1 MADRY
6 LCQSGIPAPCRLAIL
21 FQAILGYPKAALTG
35 PAADTCMQNGTV
47 SPIFERFKHRR
58 SPKPSI
64 QARNQDRQ
72 DIFEAFHGLTV
83 HMRSAESPFIKR
95 GQVRYRISA
104 QGTVWPVGISAVI
117 GRRENKTARQAFC
130 LSGRS
135 GISKVAYT

>member
-1 MADRY
+1 MGEAIAFVVGYALEGLDRSRDAVHHLRTVCRHATY
-6 LCQSGIPAPCRLAIL
+6 RLATL

-35 PAADTCMQNGTV
+35 PAADICMQNGTV

-83 HMRSAESPFIKR
+83 HMRYILE
-95 GQVRYRISA
+95 
-104 QGTVWPVGISAVI
+104 
-117 GRRENKTARQAFC
+117 
-130 LSGRS
+130 LSSTLDNG
-135 GISKVAYT
+135 G

>member
-1 MADRY
+1 MTDRY
-6 LCQSGIPAPCRLAIL
+6 LCQSGIPAPRCALHRQEPSFVVGYALEGLDRSRDAVHHLRTVCRHATCRLATL

-35 PAADTCMQNGTV
+35 PAADICMQNGTV

-95 GQVRYRISA
+95 G
-104 QGTVWPVGISAVI
+104 
-117 GRRENKTARQAFC
+117 
-130 LSGRS
+130 
-135 GISKVAYT
+135 